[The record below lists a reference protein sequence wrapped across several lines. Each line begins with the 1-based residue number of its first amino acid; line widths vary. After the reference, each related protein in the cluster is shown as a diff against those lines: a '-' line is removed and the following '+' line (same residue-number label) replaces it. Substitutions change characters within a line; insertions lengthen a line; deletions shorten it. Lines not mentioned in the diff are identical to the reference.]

1 MMDGSRALV
10 EVNGLN
16 LDINNHRHMVNTL
29 LHDNPG
35 FDDDEN
41 QSIFNLVEVYIS
53 DSQRF

>member
-1 MMDGSRALV
+1 M

-29 LHDNPG
+29 LHGNPG
-35 FDDDEN
+35 FDDDAN